1 MSFYLKLIDDEED
14 TLNSFMVF
22 DITLRWPVFKVT
34 IRSQIVVPPTIPLS
48 Q

>member
-22 DITLRWPVFKVT
+22 NITLRGSVFKV
-34 IRSQIVVPPTIPLS
+34 IAGSQIVVPSTIPLL
-48 Q
+48 

>member
-22 DITLRWPVFKVT
+22 NITLRWSVFKV
-34 IRSQIVVPPTIPLS
+34 IARSQIVVPSTIPLS
-48 Q
+48 

>member
-22 DITLRWPVFKVT
+22 NITLRRSVFKV
-34 IRSQIVVPPTIPLS
+34 IAESQIVVPSTIPLS
-48 Q
+48 